1 MGVHSGSRY
10 LLKFWKIIANRPI
23 PETVQDRDVVS
34 MEITCVLS
42 NGNMILNV
50 SLAVETFRMR
60 SSVLSDCYNFILLSL
75 VFFLFLYTGEL
86 LVHFVPYCTL
96 PDCCELHCK
105 LTHCICILNCI

>member
-75 VFFLFLYTGEL
+75 VFFSFSLYGGIVSALRAL
-86 LVHFVPYCTL
+86 LHSSRL
-96 PDCCELHCK
+96 L
-105 LTHCICILNCI
+105 